1 MGAHAVVRHANYTN
15 CLLLTSTWTDHS
27 ACGRGN
33 QHGGPSC
40 FRWGQGSGPGWAQVI
55 RRTHGQS
62 CSSLAWCIG
71 HSVVPV
77 DVHIEP
83 LVAILYTIEAFAN
96 LIPLKALV
104 GYAHC
109 VFLCRCV
116 CFPHLTLQEVN
127 KLTHVVLEMG
137 ASCDRNL
144 CHLTLWVGSLKTCK
158 ITQVWFKLK

>member
-1 MGAHAVVRHANYTN
+1 MLARAHRTN

-27 ACGRGN
+27 ACGKGN

-40 FRWGQGSGPGWAQVI
+40 FRWDQGSGPGWAQVTH
-55 RRTHGQS
+55 RTHGQS

-77 DVHIEP
+77 DVHIEQ
-83 LVAILYTIEAFAN
+83 LVVILYTVESFTN
-96 LIPLKALV
+96 LIPLKHWL
-104 GYAHC
+104 HTC
-109 VFLCRCV
+109 VSFCAGVCGFL
-116 CFPHLTLQEVN
+116 HLTLQEVN

-144 CHLTLWVGSLKTCK
+144 CHLTLWVGSLKTTCK
-158 ITQVWFKLK
+158 INQV